1 MPMENNNGYTE
12 YVNDDPDEDI
22 SGVSDMSS
30 LKGMEEIEIK
40 QLLHDNQI
48 LAQNVYDLQKQ
59 LQESYKKIKE
69 LIDSYS

>member
-1 MPMENNNGYTE
+1 MIDIHKHLKGFNMENNNGYTE
-12 YVNDDPDEDI
+12 YGYRGLE
-22 SGVSDMSS
+22 
-30 LKGMEEIEIK
+30 EIK

-69 LIDSYS
+69 LIDSYSCQL